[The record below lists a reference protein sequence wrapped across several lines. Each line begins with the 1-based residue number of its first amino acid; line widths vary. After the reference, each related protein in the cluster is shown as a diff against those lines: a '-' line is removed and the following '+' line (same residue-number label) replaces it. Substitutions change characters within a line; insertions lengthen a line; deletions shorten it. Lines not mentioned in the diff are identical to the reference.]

1 MDLFDVVQLYLW
13 RSGTDWY
20 TGSCGWS
27 HLADPKDTSKEISA
41 SVPLPSSLPPSFLL
55 RCINFAWPER
65 HKISEARPRSK
76 EALLNW
82 KTKHVLRLSTVKK
95 LPFWETLVLFPIHLY
110 CIVRVLL
117 HCQVSLLSRRASSA
131 WLGDDKGVKSSQLWV
146 WRMWVTLFVSI
157 WHLNGFSELMVSTA
171 ECIRIFKFSS
181 DKSTVGVLSHASIN
195 GIEPF

>member
-1 MDLFDVVQLYLW
+1 MTEWDRLIYGLLWVVTSRW
-13 RSGTDWY
+13 
-20 TGSCGWS
+20 
-27 HLADPKDTSKEISA
+27 PKGHQQRNFRF
-41 SVPLPSSLPPSFLL
+41 SSFSILLPPSILL

-82 KTKHVLRLSTVKK
+82 KTKHVLRRSTVKK

-110 CIVRVLL
+110 CIVGVLL

-131 WLGDDKGVKSSQLWV
+131 WLGDDKGVKSSQLRV

-181 DKSTVGVLSHASIN
+181 DKSTVGVLSHAYIN
-195 GIEPF
+195 VVEPFQG